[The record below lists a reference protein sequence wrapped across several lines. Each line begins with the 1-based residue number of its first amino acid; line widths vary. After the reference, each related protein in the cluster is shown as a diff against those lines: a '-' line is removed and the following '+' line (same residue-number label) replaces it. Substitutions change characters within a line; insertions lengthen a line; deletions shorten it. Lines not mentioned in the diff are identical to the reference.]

1 MLGDESTTGRE
12 EQQYSCDVEI
22 CGRNQ
27 ECTPS
32 CAKRTISAVSLNS
45 FTKFIILQNYIN

>member
-27 ECTPS
+27 VQKWYDQGQKWYENGTG
-32 CAKRTISAVSLNS
+32 N
-45 FTKFIILQNYIN
+45 